1 MTMDIKKL
9 SNKDWQLLSDLLDG
23 QLDTAKS
30 SKVMKRLEKEPALH
44 TAYENLRWTKN
55 LMRQMPHR
63 KVPHNYILTRHMAA
77 EAKKGAAAKRSYY
90 GLASVLASL
99 IFVVLL
105 TIQLVPNL
113 PFSGFTS
120 KSPQSE
126 EVALREMVM
135 EDEAEEPAMELMA
148 VPEMVAEESI
158 DPQEVAGAEGEVE
171 VTPEEEPAG
180 AAASGEEAEEEP
192 MLEAFSLEAPAEETE
207 EFFDDE
213 YGALNADQTMTAEV
227 QDNAV
232 ESKPINWL
240 FIATVVSGLTAFA
253 LAFINQKNRR
263 NYSAC

>member
-44 TAYENLRWTKN
+44 TAYENLRWTKS
-55 LMRQMPHR
+55 LMQQMPHR
-63 KVPHNYILTRHMAA
+63 RVPHNYILTRHMAA
-77 EAKKGAAAKRSYY
+77 EAKKGAGAKRNYY

-105 TIQLVPNL
+105 SIQLVPNL

-126 EVALREMVM
+126 EVMLREIVM

-148 VPEMVAEESI
+148 VPETDAEETI
-158 DPQEVAGAEGEVE
+158 DAQEFAGAEGEAEVE
-171 VTPEEEPAG
+171 PEEEPAG
-180 AAASGEEAEEEP
+180 ATAMGEEAEEEP
-192 MLEAFSLEAPAEETE
+192 MLEGFSSEAPAEESE
-207 EFFDDE
+207 EFVESDDE
-213 YGALNADQTMTAEV
+213 ALNADQTMTAEV

-232 ESKPINWL
+232 ESKPLNWL
-240 FIATVVSGLTAFA
+240 FIATVVSGLTALA
-253 LAFINQKNRR
+253 LAFVNQKHRR
-263 NYSAC
+263 HF